1 MVCTLVYS
9 TDGTIYGE
17 AKIITNTDVHVIILY
32 MYIYNIHTCTCMYGH
47 ILVLNAEYYII
58 YTVVFNYL
66 IIF

>member
-17 AKIITNTDVHVIILY
+17 AKIITILY
-32 MYIYNIHTCTCMYGH
+32 FIYEASYLYIHVHIHVCMD